1 MASSQSAALALNA
14 EGGEEGVRVFCLPAQ
29 AGGEIPREVWETGAR
44 LLTTLDVEQVIDLFA
59 HELRRQVP
67 YQSLLYQHDEQ
78 GIVYSDGV
86 AARHA
91 VTYRLV
97 FGERVLGS
105 LTLSRRRRFAG
116 EELTRLETH
125 ICGLLYALRNALQY
139 REALEN
145 PL

>member
-1 MASSQSAALALNA
+1 MAAISQSAALALSA
-14 EGGEEGVRVFCLPAQ
+14 EGAEGMRVFCLPGEASH
-29 AGGEIPREVWETGAR
+29 EIPREAWETGAR

-78 GIVYSDGV
+78 GIVYSNGV

-105 LTLSRRRRFAG
+105 LTITRRRRFAG
-116 EELTRLETH
+116 DELARLEAH

-139 REALEN
+139 REAFEKAL
-145 PL
+145 